1 MSEQMRT
8 IDSQEVLRLYS
19 SGERDFSHIDLD
31 DDDLSEVILTGAI
44 FKYAHLAWVDLSHSA
59 FVDADL
65 TGSTLTGAMLWRVIF
80 LRAKLNCTDFSRA
93 IMIHA
98 ALGQADL
105 SQAILIKADL
115 RLADLRNANLQGADL
130 RRADL
135 RYADLRGAQLIGAKF
150 DGAKLTGAKFDDS
163 VQDTPGRLPHH
174 QTYSSLYRLLQT
186 SARPTPLS
194 TRFLK
199 TI

>member
-1 MSEQMRT
+1 MSEKIRT
-8 IDSQEVLRLYS
+8 IDSHEVLKLYD

-31 DDDLSEVILTGAI
+31 DDDLSEVILAGAI
-44 FKYAHLAWVDLSHSA
+44 FKYTHLAWVDLSHSV

-65 TGSTLTGAMLWRVIF
+65 TGSTLTGAMLWRVTF

-98 ALGQADL
+98 DLGQADL

-115 RLADLRNANLQGADL
+115 RLADLRHANLQGADL

-135 RYADLRGAQLIGAKF
+135 RYADLRGAQLHGAKL
-150 DGAKLTGAKFDDS
+150 DGAKLTGAKIDDKTQHTS
-163 VQDTPGRLPHH
+163 ERLQHH
-174 QTYSSLYRLLQT
+174 SSYSGLNQFIQT
-186 SARPTPLS
+186 SALPSSLS
-194 TRFLK
+194 SKLIKNF
-199 TI
+199 